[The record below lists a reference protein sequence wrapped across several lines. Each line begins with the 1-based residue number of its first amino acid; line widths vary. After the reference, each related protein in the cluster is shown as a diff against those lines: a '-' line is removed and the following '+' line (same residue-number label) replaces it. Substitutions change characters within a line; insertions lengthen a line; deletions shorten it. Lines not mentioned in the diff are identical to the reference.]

1 MVEKKFMANIDTNS
15 AENKTVF
22 VDYRNNRSLV
32 KYGLGCH
39 WWNAEPTSM
48 HVHNFYEFFIIT
60 SGEAEHEING
70 EKQKLRRGMLELIRP
85 EDKHRIVSS
94 CVKKS
99 AHVNI
104 SVTAEKL
111 NAVCSALDLPFEELV
126 ARAGTVVNLSVDELD
141 GFVSKAE
148 KISLM
153 HYNSD
158 DRRHVL
164 IGEILVDAIYVLY
177 KRQISSSSGLPDKFN
192 EILEKLHSPE
202 YLDANASDVY
212 SLAGFSAPIVIS
224 AFKKYT
230 GKTVEKYLRGIKMS
244 KAEELLS
251 NSDMPL
257 VEISNLLG
265 YASLSHFNTVF
276 KEYTGITPAVYRK
289 SAKAKR

>member
-1 MVEKKFMANIDTNS
+1 MANIDANG
-15 AENKTVF
+15 AENKTEF

-60 SGEAEHEING
+60 SGEAGHELNG
-70 EKQKLRRGMLELIRP
+70 EKQNLRRGMLELIRP
-85 EDKHRIVSS
+85 EDRHRITSS

-99 AHVNI
+99 AHINI
-104 SVTAEKL
+104 SVTEEKL
-111 NAVCSALDLPFEELV
+111 RAICSALDLPFEELSE
-126 ARAGTVVNLSVDELD
+126 RAGTIVNLSVDELD
-141 GFVSKAE
+141 GFISKAE

-158 DRRHVL
+158 ERRHIL

-177 KRQISSSSGLPDKFN
+177 KHRISASSGLPDKFN
-192 EILEKLHSPE
+192 EILEKLHSPA
-202 YLDANASDVY
+202 YYDANASDVY
-212 SLAGFSAPIVIS
+212 SLAGFSAPVVIS

-230 GKTVEKYLRGIKMS
+230 GKTVVEYLRCIKMS

-251 NSDMPL
+251 GSEMAL
-257 VEISNLLG
+257 VEISNILG

-276 KEYTGITPAVYRK
+276 KDYTGITPAAYRK
-289 SAKAKR
+289 TAKSKK